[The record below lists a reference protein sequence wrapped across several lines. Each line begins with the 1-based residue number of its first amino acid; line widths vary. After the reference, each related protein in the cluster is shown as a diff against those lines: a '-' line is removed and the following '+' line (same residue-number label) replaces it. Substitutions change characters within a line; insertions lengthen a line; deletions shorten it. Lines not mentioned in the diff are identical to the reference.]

1 MTVHGVLLMRGATLA
16 RMIHQSGELPARSA
30 PDRVRTRIGKRATIR
45 GHDMPAKLLIANRG
59 EVAVRVAQAAAELA
73 IPTVAIYSDDDA
85 HALHVRRATAAVAL
99 GGAGAPAYLDG
110 ARIIAIA
117 RDTGCDAIHPGYG
130 FLSEHAGFA
139 RACLAAGLTFVGPRP
154 EVLELFGDK
163 ARARRF
169 AADCHAPILPG
180 TQHAT
185 SLGEAHEILR
195 ALGAGGAI
203 MVKAVA
209 GGGGRGVRA
218 VTSPAALDEAYARCR
233 SEAQA
238 AFGLADVY
246 VERWLPRARHIE
258 VQIAGD
264 GKHGVALFEREC
276 TLQRRHQKL
285 VELAPTPSLPGELR
299 AAIVGAACR
308 MAEASSYDSLGTFE
322 FLVELDPAGA
332 PIAFF
337 FIEANPRLQ
346 VEHTVT
352 EEVLGQD
359 LVQIQ
364 LALAGGRSL
373 AELGLADGV
382 PPPTGYALQLR
393 INMETMD
400 ARGVASPAA
409 GTLTAF
415 ELPFGAGIRVDTF
428 GYPGYQTSTA
438 FDSLLAKL
446 VVHTPSR
453 DFADVVR
460 KAEAALAQ
468 FRIEGV
474 ATNLAF
480 LQALLRHPDV
490 IANRVT
496 TRFVEDHAAELVASA
511 AAMVPAGL
519 PGAAP
524 TPARAGARPAPPNTV
539 AIVAPMQGKVVGIS
553 VGDAEHVRPGQAVA
567 VVEAMKMEV
576 VVTADDGGIVRAIAA
591 APGDIVMAG
600 EPLVFLEP
608 AEIAADAA
616 RAETAADAE
625 AIRAD
630 LAEVRARHAI
640 GLDPARPAAVARRHD
655 TGRQTA
661 RENVAALVDPGSFTE
676 YGALA
681 LAAQR
686 RRRGLADLIE
696 ATPADGLV
704 TGIATVNRELF
715 GPEAT
720 RCMVAAYDYTVL
732 AGTQGYMNHKK
743 LDRMLALALERRLP
757 FVLFA
762 EGGGGRPG
770 DTDAFGIGLDVPTFA
785 QFARLSGLVPV
796 VGIAAGRCFAGNAAL
811 LGCCDVIIATE
822 DSSIGM
828 GGPAMIEGGGLGRC
842 APDDVGPA
850 RVQAPNGVIDV
861 LVASEAQAAA
871 AARQYLSYF
880 QGTTPTWDCC
890 DQRLLR
896 RAIPENRM
904 RVYDVRAVIRDLADT
919 GSVLELRAA
928 FGAGIIT
935 ALVRVE
941 GRPLGVI
948 ANNPHHLGGAIDA
961 PAADK
966 AARFVQ
972 LCDAHDV
979 PILALCDTPGFM
991 VGPQAETT
999 ALVRHTSRM
1008 FVTAASLTVPYLTI
1022 VLRKAYGLGAI
1033 AMAGGDF
1040 HGCVFTIAWPTGE
1053 FGSMGLEGAVKLG
1066 YRKELEAI
1074 ADPAERAAYYDKM
1087 VARYYEEGKAINAA
1101 SYVEIDE
1108 VIDPA
1113 QTRRWIIAGLGTR
1126 PPGPRPERKR
1136 PCVDPW

>member
-1 MTVHGVLLMRGATLA
+1 ML
-16 RMIHQSGELPARSA
+16 
-30 PDRVRTRIGKRATIR
+30 
-45 GHDMPAKLLIANRG
+45 AKLLIANRG
-59 EVAVRVAQAAAELA
+59 EVAIRVAQAAAELG
-73 IPTVAIYSDDDA
+73 IPTVAIYADDDA
-85 HALHVRRATAAVAL
+85 RALHVRRAGAAIAL
-99 GGAGAPAYLDG
+99 GRAGAPAYLDG
-110 ARIIAIA
+110 ARILAIA

-139 RACLAAGLTFVGPRP
+139 RACAAAGVRFIGPSP
-154 EVLELFGDK
+154 EALELFGDK
-163 ARARRF
+163 ARARAF
-169 AADCHAPILPG
+169 AAACDAPILPG

-185 SLGEAHEILR
+185 SVAEAHEALR
-195 ALGAGGAI
+195 ALGPGGAI
-203 MVKAVA
+203 MIKAMA

-238 AFGLADVY
+238 AFGQGDVY
-246 VERWLPRARHIE
+246 VERLLPRARHIE
-258 VQIAGD
+258 VQIVGD
-264 GKHGVALFEREC
+264 GQRGVALFEREC

-285 VELAPTPSLPGELR
+285 VEIAPSPSLPWELR
-299 AAIVGAACR
+299 GAIIAAACR
-308 MAEASSYDSLGTFE
+308 LAEAAAYDSLGTFE

-332 PIAFF
+332 PVGFF
-337 FIEANPRLQ
+337 FLEANPRLQ

-352 EEVLGQD
+352 EQVLGLD

-364 LALAGGRSL
+364 LALAAGRSL
-373 AELGLADGV
+373 ADLGLAGGV

-400 ARGVASPAA
+400 AGGAVAPAA
-409 GTLTAF
+409 GTLAAF

-428 GYPGYQTSTA
+428 GYPGYQTTTA

-446 VVHTPSR
+446 IVHARGP

-460 KAEAALAQ
+460 KASHALAQ

-474 ATNLAF
+474 ATNTAL
-480 LQALLRHPDV
+480 LQALLHHPDV

-496 TRFVEDHAAELVASA
+496 TRFVEDHAAELVAA
-511 AAMVPAGL
+511 AAAYGPSPAAPAPNPAGG
-519 PGAAP
+519 PAPAA
-524 TPARAGARPAPPNTV
+524 ARAPDRPAPPGTV
-539 AIVAPMQGKVVGIS
+539 AIAAPVQGRLVEIS
-553 VGDAEHVRPGQAVA
+553 AGEGDHVRPGQPVA
-567 VVEAMKMEV
+567 ILEAMKMEI

-591 APGDIVMAG
+591 APGDVVRAG
-600 EPLVFLEP
+600 DALVFLEP
-608 AEIAADAA
+608 AAIAAGAA
-616 RAETAADAE
+616 HAEATADPD

-640 GLDPARPAAVARRHD
+640 GQDAARPAAVARRHD
-655 TGRQTA
+655 AGRRTA
-661 RENVAALVDPGSFTE
+661 RENVDALVDPGSFTE

-686 RRRGLADLIE
+686 RRRGLPDLIE

-704 TGIATVNRELF
+704 TGVGTVNGELF
-715 GPEAT
+715 GAAAT

-743 LDRMLALALERRLP
+743 LDRMLGLAHQQHLP
-757 FVLFA
+757 VVLFA

-785 QFARLSGLVPV
+785 EFARLSGLVPT

-811 LGCCDVIIATE
+811 LGCCDVVIATA

-828 GGPAMIEGGGLGRC
+828 GGPAMIEGGGLGRY
-842 APDDVGPA
+842 APDDIGPA

-861 LVASEAQAAA
+861 LVATELEATQAA
-871 AARQYLSYF
+871 RRYLSYF
-880 QGTTPTWDCC
+880 QGAVATWDCC

-896 RAIPENRM
+896 GAIPDNRL
-904 RVYDVRAVIRDLADT
+904 RAYDVRAVLRDLADT

-928 FGAGIIT
+928 FGTGMIT
-935 ALVRVE
+935 ALARVE

-972 LCDAHDV
+972 LCDAFDV

-991 VGPQAETT
+991 VGPEAEKP

-1008 FVTAASLTVPYLTI
+1008 FVTGASLTVPYAMV

-1033 AMAGGDF
+1033 AMAAGDF
-1040 HGCVFTIAWPTGE
+1040 HGCAFTIAWPTGE
-1053 FGSMGLEGAVKLG
+1053 FGSMGFEGAVKLG

-1074 ADPAERAAYYDKM
+1074 ADPAARRAAYDAM

-1101 SYVEIDE
+1101 SYVEIDG

-1113 QTRRWIIAGLGTR
+1113 ETRRWIAARLTSA
-1126 PPGPRPERKR
+1126 PPGERPARKR

>member
-1 MTVHGVLLMRGATLA
+1 ML
-16 RMIHQSGELPARSA
+16 
-30 PDRVRTRIGKRATIR
+30 
-45 GHDMPAKLLIANRG
+45 AKLLIANRG
-59 EVAVRVAQAAAELA
+59 EVAIRVAQAAAELG

-85 HALHVRRATAAVAL
+85 HALHVRRASQAVAL

-110 ARIIAIA
+110 ARILAIA
-117 RDTGCDAIHPGYG
+117 RDTGCDAVHPGYG

-139 RACLAAGLTFVGPRP
+139 RACLGAGVTFVGPRP
-154 EVLELFGDK
+154 EVLDLFGDK
-163 ARARRF
+163 ARAKRL
-169 AADCHAPILPG
+169 AAQCHAPILPG

-185 SLGEAHEILR
+185 SLAEAHEILR
-195 ALGAGGAI
+195 AQGPGGAI
-203 MVKAVA
+203 MIKAIA
-209 GGGGRGVRA
+209 GGGGRGIRA

-238 AFGLADVY
+238 GFGNADVY
-246 VERWLPRARHIE
+246 VERLLPRARHIE

-264 GKHGVALFEREC
+264 GTRGVALFEREC

-285 VELAPTPSLPGELR
+285 VEVAPPPSLPGELR
-299 AAIVGAACR
+299 AAIVAAACR
-308 MAEASSYDSLGTFE
+308 MAEATSYESLGTFE
-322 FLVELDPAGA
+322 FLVELDPAGT
-332 PIAFF
+332 PVGFF
-337 FIEANPRLQ
+337 FLEANPRLQ

-352 EEVLGQD
+352 EQVLGID

-364 LALAGGRSL
+364 LGLAGGRSL
-373 AELGLADGV
+373 ADLGLADGV

-400 ARGVASPAA
+400 AHGTTSPAG

-428 GYPGYQTSTA
+428 GYTGYRTTTA

-446 VVHTPSR
+446 VVHTPRR
-453 DFADVVR
+453 DLASVLR
-460 KAEAALAQ
+460 KAQHALAQ

-474 ATNLAF
+474 ATNLPF
-480 LQALLRHPDV
+480 LQALLAHPDV

-496 TRFVEDHAAELVASA
+496 TRFVEDHAAQLVEVAAQLAPPPPSPPAATGSPDLPDPAPETGPPAAS
-511 AAMVPAGL
+511 L
-519 PGAAP
+519 
-524 TPARAGARPAPPNTV
+524 APPNTL
-539 AIVAPMQGKVVGIS
+539 AIVAPMQSKVVGVS
-553 VGDAEHVRPGQAVA
+553 VGEGDQVRPGQPVA
-567 VVEAMKMEV
+567 IVEAMKMEI
-576 VVTADDGGIVRAIAA
+576 VVTAGDGGIVRAIAVS
-591 APGDIVMAG
+591 PGDIVMPGA
-600 EPLVFLEP
+600 PIVFLEP

-616 RAETAADAE
+616 RAETTAYPD

-630 LAEVRARHAI
+630 LAEVRARHTV
-640 GLDPARPAAVARRHD
+640 GLDAARPAAVARRHD
-655 TGRQTA
+655 AGRRTA

-681 LAAQR
+681 VAAQR
-686 RRRGLADLIE
+686 RRRGLDDLIE
-696 ATPADGLV
+696 STPADGLV
-704 TGIATVNRELF
+704 TGIGTINSELF
-715 GPEAT
+715 GASGT
-720 RCMVAAYDYTVL
+720 RCMIAAYDYTVL

-743 LDRMLALALERRLP
+743 LDRMLGLAHQQRLP
-757 FVLFA
+757 VVLFA

-785 QFARLSGLVPV
+785 EFARLSGLVPV
-796 VGIAAGRCFAGNAAL
+796 IGIAAGRCFAGNAAL
-811 LGCCDVIIATE
+811 LGCCDVIIATT
-822 DSSIGM
+822 DTSIGM
-828 GGPAMIEGGGLGRC
+828 GGPAMIEGGGLGRY

-861 LVASEAQAAA
+861 LVADEREAAG

-880 QGTTPTWDCC
+880 QGAIGAWDCC

-904 RVYDVRAVIRDLADT
+904 RAYDVRTVIRDLADT

-935 ALVRVE
+935 ALVRIE

-972 LCDAHDV
+972 LCDAFDV
-979 PILALCDTPGFM
+979 PMLALCDTPGFM
-991 VGPQAETT
+991 VGPEAEKT

-1008 FVTAASLTVPYLTI
+1008 FVTCASITVPYFTV

-1033 AMAGGDF
+1033 AMAAGDF
-1040 HGCVFTIAWPTGE
+1040 HGCAFTIAWPTGE
-1053 FGSMGLEGAVKLG
+1053 FGSMGFEGAVKLG

-1074 ADPAERAAYYDKM
+1074 ADPAERRAYYDQM

-1113 QTRRWIIAGLGTR
+1113 ETRRWIIAGLTSA
-1126 PPGPRPERKR
+1126 PPSERRTRKR
-1136 PCVDPW
+1136 PCIDPW